1 MVNTALII
9 PRADIFP
16 EKMSNNGPIILRTDT
31 FEDKLFNK
39 GKIGINKKKT
49 KA

>member
-16 EKMSNNGPIILRTDT
+16 EKMSNNGPIQQGALYS
-31 FEDKLFNK
+31 LFYLSL
-39 GKIGINKKKT
+39 GYTT
-49 KA
+49 KDL